1 MVDDRGH
8 PLDADYYGEPDGP
21 YIALILKS
29 RSGSGQ
35 NPPQPTRNRDYNPAL
50 GLLLA
55 RLGELGA
62 VLVDVLLDTDYV
74 TQRLGMPEADRR
86 LIKSPIQ
93 LALEPDM
100 ALLRRRIGNAAA
112 KIGRTSETSRGGETR
127 KKIRLRVDV
136 PNYQPDGAA
145 RLAERLAAR
154 ITETAETELRYSPV
168 DEAEEAVQDAAG
180 KVVRRG
186 AGQGF
191 QRNQE
196 VKAKVEERAM
206 KMATQFY
213 DGKGW
218 TVRDVHRT
226 ESYDL
231 LCLRNGEVKHVE
243 VKGTTEDGAMV
254 LLTRNEVRHARENPS
269 TALFVLSNVRVEPAE
284 DGTIHATGGV
294 RHLNDPWHVDDG
306 TLTPLGF
313 RYQVPAQRAK
323 DS

>member
-1 MVDDRGH
+1 MVDDRGQ

-21 YIALILKS
+21 HIALILKS
-29 RSGSGQ
+29 RSGRD
-35 NPPQPTRNRDYNPAL
+35 PPEPPRNGDYNPAL
-50 GLLLA
+50 ELLLA
-55 RLGELGA
+55 RLGTLGA

-86 LIKSPIQ
+86 LIKSPIR
-93 LALEPDM
+93 LAVEPDM

-112 KIGRTSETSRGGETR
+112 KIGRTSETSTRGETR

-136 PNYQPDGAA
+136 PNYQPDDAG
-145 RLAERLAAR
+145 RLAERLAAP
-154 ITETAETELRYSPV
+154 ITETAEKELRYSPV
-168 DEAEEAVQDAAG
+168 EQAEEAVQEAAG

-186 AGQGF
+186 TGQGF
-191 QRNQE
+191 QRDQE

-206 KMATQFY
+206 EMATEFY
-213 DGKGW
+213 AGKGW
-218 TVRDVHRT
+218 IVRDVSSA

-254 LLTRNEVRHARENPS
+254 LLTRNEVRHARGNPS
-269 TALFVLSNVRVEPAE
+269 TALFVLSNVRVESAE
-284 DGTIHATGGV
+284 DGTIHATGGM
-294 RHLNDPWHVDDG
+294 RHLNDPWHIDDG

-313 RYQVPAQRAK
+313 RYQVPAQRAE